1 MEKKMHEDKGVLRV
15 QMLGSF
21 SVVWRGEQIA
31 GGSRAK
37 ESQFTHLMQ
46 ILLYYGEKGVSR
58 NWLEEVLFGERDI
71 GNIHHSLR
79 SVLYNARKKL
89 KEAGLPEVEYIWQ
102 RNGIFYWTDEIPVE
116 KDTEHFESLCRRA
129 EEAEDSEKKL
139 DYLLDA
145 CYRYNGDFLPQQAG
159 VIWAAQEARRLQS
172 MFFACVEKAA
182 VLLREREDWLRM
194 KELGVYVTRVSPFAD
209 WEVITMEALV
219 SMGCMAE
226 ARKLYDDTVESY
238 MQELGCRPSRKL
250 MELFDRLGTQMHH
263 NYAMLDAIQSELQGE
278 AEKSPGGVFTV
289 LAGVS
294 GDLSDGG
301 AFHGEKRSVG
311 ISDVVHDHRYQGKS
325 AGRRTGAGGI
335 VGTAGGGSLQIHPT
349 RRRRHEI
356 RKGAISGAAC
366 QYHQRGL
373 HCGPETNQ
381 FQFPGRAA
389 TDKNQILCQQCQ
401 LFRRQIGREFGKER
415 IHG

>member
-278 AEKSPGGVFTV
+278 AEKSPGGYLRSWPVFQGIYQMVERFMERSGQSVYLMLCTIIDTKGNPLEDGQALEELSERLEEAVCKSIRHGDAVTKYGKGQYLV
-289 LAGVS
+289 LLVNITREDCIVVQKRINSNFLVGRQRTKIRYYVNSVSCS
-294 GDLSDGG
+294 GD
-301 AFHGEKRSVG
+301 R
-311 ISDVVHDHRYQGKS
+311 
-325 AGRRTGAGGI
+325 
-335 VGTAGGGSLQIHPT
+335 
-349 RRRRHEI
+349 
-356 RKGAISGAAC
+356 
-366 QYHQRGL
+366 
-373 HCGPETNQ
+373 
-381 FQFPGRAA
+381 
-389 TDKNQILCQQCQ
+389 
-401 LFRRQIGREFGKER
+401 
-415 IHG
+415 